1 VSAKSNA
8 LFKFDLS
15 TIASGR
21 TATNVANATLT
32 VFVSRVTKPG
42 AISLRKIIGDWNE
55 ETIPAVTFTN
65 LSGQIAV
72 VAANAKKNYVRF
84 DVTQLVKD
92 WMSGAVA
99 NNGVAIGADASGLTL
114 NIALDSKENSA
125 TGHPAKLEIEFIDQ
139 PAIAQSF
146 KGAWSALTTY
156 AAGDLVSIGGS
167 AYVAVS
173 ANSNSL
179 PANGNPA
186 WSLLA
191 GKGDKGDNGQNGSQG
206 SVLQS
211 FKNTWDS
218 MTAYT
223 GGDIVTSGGSTW
235 IALAGNTNSMPA
247 SGNADWAALAMQGQK
262 GDTGNPGP
270 AGTVTPGSVTATEI
284 GFLPSAQ
291 VTGNITQLL
300 YRNSETP
307 LQYNA
312 EVFDPTNM
320 HSIESQTSRLTVG
333 SKGLYFA
340 YVSENLQQPSGGV
353 PPKATFSIWKNG
365 AGTGTRVSPLTS
377 QTSAVVFQSMIV
389 LNAGDYVE
397 VCANIG
403 SNGGISQSDVG
414 RYESS
419 FHLVWLCPVP

>member
-1 VSAKSNA
+1 MKTTLILLLCAAIFPRAIQAHDSLLSDDTTLALSGRATKAGALPLLTVSSKSNA

-15 TIASGR
+15 TIAPGR
-21 TATNVANATLT
+21 MATNVANATLT

-65 LSGQIAV
+65 LGGQIAV
-72 VAANAKKNYVRF
+72 IAANAKKNYVRF

-92 WMSGAVA
+92 WISGTVT

-139 PAIAQSF
+139 PAITQSF
-146 KGAWSALTTY
+146 KGAWSASTSY

-167 AYVAVS
+167 AYVAISV
-173 ANSNSL
+173 NSNSL

-191 GKGDKGDNGQNGSQG
+191 GKGDKGDTGDPGQQG
-206 SVLQS
+206 LQ
-211 FKNTWDS
+211 
-218 MTAYT
+218 
-223 GGDIVTSGGSTW
+223 GI
-235 IALAGNTNSMPA
+235 
-247 SGNADWAALAMQGQK
+247 Q
-262 GDTGNPGP
+262 GP

-300 YRNSETP
+300 HRNSETP
-307 LQYNA
+307 LEYNV

-320 HSIESQTSRLTVG
+320 HSTLSQTSRLTAV

-340 YVSENLQQPSGGV
+340 FVSETIQRNGGGFET
-353 PPKATFSIWKNG
+353 AIFSIWKNG

-377 QTSAVVFQSMIV
+377 DTNAVVFQSMIV

-397 VCANIG
+397 VCANVG
-403 SNGGISQSDVG
+403 TNGGLDSTVDRSN
-414 RYESS
+414 SS
-419 FHLVWLCPVP
+419 FYLVWLCPVP